1 MKFLAKTLELLQG
14 SSDSLFAPLG
24 AQEIGAALQFIQAE
38 FEQTG
43 RLDTAQLRLLFA
55 PTGPIQD
62 IAIDNGW
69 GAEFLLLAAEVDKIT
84 GKCTE

>member
-1 MKFLAKTLELLQG
+1 MKFLTKTLELLQG
-14 SSDSLFAPLG
+14 SSDSLYAPLS
-24 AQEIGAALQFIQAE
+24 AQEISAALQCIQTE

-43 RLDTAQLRLLFA
+43 ELDKTQLSRLFA
-55 PTGPIQD
+55 PTGPIQE

-84 GKCTE
+84 P